1 MEKQE
6 LEIILTQVC
15 KNLTHK
21 IQSSTP
27 KSASDFEDLVRKELD
42 KSLINSTIDVD
53 FSPHP
58 QAFPDIELGEYGV
71 EVKYTTSDSWRSV
84 ANSVLETNRINSVKH
99 VYLVFGKTGGEPEVK
114 WGRYEDSVMH
124 VRTSHVPRFEV
135 EIGAQE
141 PLFKKMG
148 IPYDQFRQSEMHE
161 KMQYIREYARGRLKR
176 GERLWWLEDRPDQ
189 DHSLPIQARL
199 YTKLSMEEKTR
210 LRAEC
215 YLLFPQILKSG
226 RTRDKYDDA
235 VLYLL
240 TYHGVLCH
248 QARDLFSA
256 GSVANPNN
264 DKSGGLYV
272 ERALRLIE
280 PNLIEAALTMDDV
293 LFVEYWGQ
301 NVDPENRIT
310 EWLKKADEIATDWV
324 PSQSLFLN

>member
-1 MEKQE
+1 M
-6 LEIILTQVC
+6 
-15 KNLTHK
+15 
-21 IQSSTP
+21 
-27 KSASDFEDLVRKELD
+27 
-42 KSLINSTIDVD
+42 
-53 FSPHP
+53 
-58 QAFPDIELGEYGV
+58 GEYGV
-71 EVKYTTSDSWRSV
+71 EVKYTTADSWRSV

-99 VYLVFGKTGGEPEVK
+99 VYLVFGKTGGVPEVK

-135 EIGAQE
+135 EIGAKE
-141 PLFKKMG
+141 PLFQNMG

-226 RTRDKYDDA
+226 RTTGKYDDA

-280 PNLIEAALTMDDV
+280 PNLIEAALNMDDA

-301 NVDPENRIT
+301 SVNPENRIT